1 MTPDAPDV
9 RGAPRACTTGPEP
22 SPLPLSAD
30 GDTQATDM
38 VRRRL
43 KVFGRYYKE
52 RAETTRFGNPWRHSE
67 IRLGG
72 LYLRELGVA
81 VGDMLT
87 VAVVGPKNVSLT
99 KRRKKAV
106 GGRAVTIGQRTSGH
120 TQIKLAGLWLSQA
133 GFYPGDDVDVI
144 ATDSEIRLVAI
155 TSPENLALAGDPS
168 QILARKPEPKATP
181 RPKAGTAARA
191 GLRLKDLQRVRR

>member
-1 MTPDAPDV
+1 VTLDARDLS
-9 RGAPRACTTGPEP
+9 GAPGGAPHDCSAGPEL

-30 GDTQATDM
+30 GDTGATDM

-43 KVFGRYYKE
+43 KVFGRYYKT

-72 LYLRELGVA
+72 LYLKALGVG
-81 VGDMLT
+81 VGDQLT
-87 VAVVGPKNVSLT
+87 VTVVGPKNISLT

-106 GGRAVTIGQRTSGH
+106 GGRAVTIGHRTSGH
-120 TQIKLAGLWLSQA
+120 TQVKLAGLWLSEA

-144 ATDSEIRLVAI
+144 ATESEIRLVAI

-181 RPKAGTAARA
+181 RPRA
-191 GLRLKDLQRVRR
+191 GLRLKDLQRKRR